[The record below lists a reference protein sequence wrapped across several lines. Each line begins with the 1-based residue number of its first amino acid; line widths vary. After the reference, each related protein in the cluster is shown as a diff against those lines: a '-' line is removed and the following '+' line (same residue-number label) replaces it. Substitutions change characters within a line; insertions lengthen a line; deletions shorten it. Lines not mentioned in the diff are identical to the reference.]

1 MLVLSRK
8 HNETLHIGN
17 DIVITIVRVRGNSVR
32 LGIQASKE
40 VHIMRS
46 ELLGMPAKQ
55 TAVSAQIS
63 SQTHGGS
70 ETAPKSSERET
81 GRDPSEKGPLAK
93 FLRVV
98 PRVELAVSS

>member
-40 VHIMRS
+40 VHIIRS
-46 ELLGMPAKQ
+46 ELLGMPTKQ
-55 TAVSAQIS
+55 TAVSAQNS
-63 SQTHGGS
+63 SQTRGDS
-70 ETAPKSSERET
+70 ETAPKSSARVT
-81 GRDPSEKGPLAK
+81 CMDPSEKGPLAK

>member
-32 LGIQASKE
+32 LGIQASKQ
-40 VHIMRS
+40 VHIMRG
-46 ELLGMPAKQ
+46 ELLGTPAKQ
-55 TAVSAQIS
+55 VK
-63 SQTHGGS
+63 S
-70 ETAPKSSERET
+70 ETAPEATESET
-81 GRDPSEKGPLAK
+81 GSGPTKKGPLAK

-98 PRVELAVSS
+98 PRVELAVAS

>member
-55 TAVSAQIS
+55 TAVPAQNS
-63 SQTHGGS
+63 SQTQGDS